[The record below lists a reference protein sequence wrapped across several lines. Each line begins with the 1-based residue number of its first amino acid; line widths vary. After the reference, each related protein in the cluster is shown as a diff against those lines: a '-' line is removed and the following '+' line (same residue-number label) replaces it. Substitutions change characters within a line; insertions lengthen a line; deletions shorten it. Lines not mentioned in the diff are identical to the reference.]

1 MQGWNH
7 MSKNEDHLD
16 ITFITGNQH
25 KVKEAQGI
33 FHQFDIQVEHIDLGY
48 PEIQGELID
57 VACFGAK
64 DVARRLGRPVIVED
78 AGLFIKALNWFP
90 GTYSS
95 YVQDT
100 LGNEGILKLMNSVED
115 RYAEF
120 RSVIGYATPKTEPET
135 FLGVV
140 GGHIAHQENGKH
152 GFAYDPLF
160 IPEGHKLTF
169 GELTR
174 DEKNEF
180 SHRRRSLEKF
190 ALWYKDSI
198 KVNK

>member
-1 MQGWNH
+1 
-7 MSKNEDHLD
+7 MSKNEDPLY

-57 VACFGAK
+57 VARFGAK
-64 DVARRLGRPVIVED
+64 DAAMRLGRPVIVED
-78 AGLFIKALNWFP
+78 AGLFIKALKWFP

-100 LGNEGILKLMNSVED
+100 LGNQGILKLMNSVED

-140 GGHIAHQENGKH
+140 GGHIAHQEKGKH

-160 IPEGHKLTF
+160 IPEGYSRTF

-180 SHRRRSLEKF
+180 SHRRRSLESF
-190 ALWYKDSI
+190 AQWYKDLINSE
-198 KVNK
+198 

>member
-1 MQGWNH
+1 
-7 MSKNEDHLD
+7 MSNEDPLD

-33 FHQFDIQVEHIDLGY
+33 FHQFNIQVEHIDLGY

-64 DVARRLGRPVIVED
+64 DAAMRLGRPVIVED
-78 AGLFIKALNWFP
+78 AGLFIKALKWFP

-100 LGNEGILKLMNSVED
+100 LGNKGILKLMNNVED

-140 GGHIAHQENGKH
+140 GGHIAHQEKGKH

-160 IPEGHKLTF
+160 IPEGYNLTF

-174 DEKNEF
+174 DEKNKF
-180 SHRRRSLEKF
+180 SHRRRSLENF
-190 ALWYKDSI
+190 ARWYKDSI
-198 KVNK
+198 KSEK